1 MNAVQRLGV
10 GAAALAAAGAL
21 ALARWPVPLAA
32 QPAPTPRPPA
42 EPPDMAALRAAFL
55 SGAPDELVRAGQRL
69 PAARLGDALGGSDR
83 ELVLAATGAAPS
95 APDAIWLL
103 VPLGELAA
111 SPDRPLAAAA
121 ARSAARIAGQLDADE
136 LLDRD
141 VPPDWTRARVAEY
154 RARAADAGRW
164 TDVRV
169 SCLEVAAHL
178 HRSLRAAGSAYD
190 MAALLGDAEPEVRRA
205 AVELAMGPLGPREI
219 ELVAARA
226 SSDDDDAVRAA
237 AAQSLCEGLAFGDE
251 ARPVLD
257 ALGARGLGRLRA
269 LVADDD
275 QPEVARAAASL
286 CLVAD
291 GSPASRAALERSSQE
306 SDEAAPA
313 GADDEKKD
321 SSRDDDD
328 DEKEKDAR
336 GDDKKGSSR
345 DDKKDSRRDDKKDSR
360 RDDDDK
366 DARGKDGKD
375 SRRDRDDAKHSRSR
389 DDEKQSRR
397 RRSEDR

>member
-1 MNAVQRLGV
+1 M
-10 GAAALAAAGAL
+10 AG
-21 ALARWPVPLAA
+21 
-32 QPAPTPRPPA
+32 
-42 EPPDMAALRAAFL
+42 LRAAFL

-69 PAARLGDALGGSDR
+69 PAARLADALGGSDR

-95 APDAIWLL
+95 APDSIWLL
-103 VPLGELAA
+103 VPLGDLAA

-178 HRSLRAAGSAYD
+178 HRSLRAAGGAYD
-190 MAALLGDAEPEVRRA
+190 MAALLGDAEPEVRKA
-205 AVELAMGPLGPREI
+205 AVELAMGPLGPREV

-226 SSDDDDAVRAA
+226 SSDDDEAVRAA
-237 AAQSLCEGLAFGDE
+237 AVQSLCEGLAFGD
-251 ARPVLD
+251 ASRPVLD

-269 LVADDD
+269 LVADAD
-275 QPEVARAAASL
+275 QPEAARAAASL

-306 SDEAAPA
+306 SDAAAPA
-313 GADDEKKD
+313 DDENQDARRDDDKD
-321 SSRDDDD
+321 PSRDD
-328 DEKEKDAR
+328 E
-336 GDDKKGSSR
+336 
-345 DDKKDSRRDDKKDSR
+345 DSRREGKRDSR

-366 DARGKDGKD
+366 DVRGKDRKD
-375 SRRDRDDAKHSRSR
+375 SRRDRDDARHSRRR

-397 RRSEDR
+397 DRSEDR

>member
-1 MNAVQRLGV
+1 M
-10 GAAALAAAGAL
+10 AG
-21 ALARWPVPLAA
+21 
-32 QPAPTPRPPA
+32 
-42 EPPDMAALRAAFL
+42 LRAAFL
-55 SGAPDELVRAGQRL
+55 SGAADELVRAGQRL
-69 PAARLGDALGGSDR
+69 PAARLADVLGGSDR

-178 HRSLRAAGSAYD
+178 HRSLRAAGEAYD
-190 MAALLGDAEPEVRRA
+190 LAALLGDAEPEVRRA
-205 AVELAMGPLGPREI
+205 AVELAMGPLGPREV

-226 SSDDDDAVRAA
+226 SSDDDEAVRAA
-237 AAQSLCEGLAFGDE
+237 AVQSLCEGLAFGD
-251 ARPVLD
+251 ASRPVLD

-286 CLVAD
+286 CLAAD

-306 SDEAAPA
+306 SDEATPA
-313 GADDEKKD
+313 DADDEEKD
-321 SSRDDDD
+321 SSRDDKDAGGD
-328 DEKEKDAR
+328 DEKD
-336 GDDKKGSSR
+336 SR
-345 DDKKDSRRDDKKDSR
+345 RDKKDSRRDKKDSRRDRKDSRRDKKDSR
-360 RDDDDK
+360 RGDDDK
-366 DARGKDGKD
+366 DARVKDGKD
-375 SRRDRDDAKHSRSR
+375 SRRDRDDAKRSRRR
-389 DDEKQSRR
+389 DDEQPSRR
-397 RRSEDR
+397 HRSEDR